1 MGNLAAERY
10 CDEGATIETS
20 RACRGRI
27 SSTGSIING
36 NVVLFFGRDMGI
48 NRIGGH
54 ALIVLKFKLAVFL
67 FCFNPSRS
75 NKRFALCRS
84 IERQ

>member
-1 MGNLAAERY
+1 MSGQNFKHRFDNQRQ
-10 CDEGATIETS
+10 CG
-20 RACRGRI
+20 
-27 SSTGSIING
+27 
-36 NVVLFFGRDMGI
+36 LFFGHDMGI

-67 FCFNPSRS
+67 FCFNPSGS
-75 NKRFALCRS
+75 IKGFALCRS